1 MQMPGSAH
9 ASFTPCRVQE
19 ASFQGSQL
27 HFTSFNTKHFG
38 GASTYFKSSQV
49 LKSGPVWVSF
59 GCCLNKALQLHRQTS
74 LSFRLLKEHQRK
86 THLDVSALR
95 AHWKANTETPRSV
108 HVWKMKRRS
117 LEMFQISECEP
128 AFETTSVLALSSPT
142 RAPFSSCRLV
152 PPAQNDSLHSLDSLR
167 QGHALA
173 PLTQDTTCPEKT
185 PLDSGG
191 YVQSEPEQ
199 WLEDKPSDEHIDEQ
213 LLKDKQEKI
222 CDKT

>member
-9 ASFTPCRVQE
+9 ASFTPCRVQKT
-19 ASFQGSQL
+19 SFQGSQL

-95 AHWKANTETPRSV
+95 AHWKVNTETPRSV

-173 PLTQDTTCPEKT
+173 PLTQDTYYMPWENTT
-185 PLDSGG
+185 GFRG
-191 YVQSEPEQ
+191 
-199 WLEDKPSDEHIDEQ
+199 
-213 LLKDKQEKI
+213 I
-222 CDKT
+222 CSVRARAVTGRQTKWWTYWWTITWRQTGQNLW